1 MIKTLGEYV
10 KSAVLQNFAIADYER
25 LWSAEYLY
33 TWAVKEILIDK
44 KIPTTIAD
52 QAALYL
58 LLQDFSVASVNERYA
73 IFQRVKD
80 SEKKDWHRTALDM
93 AREYAKATSSF
104 YGEKYLKLN
113 NVSGAR
119 YLDSSTSIYEQSN
132 DPTIVFLFIEGGMLF
147 SDTHFNNCVNLRQV
161 VISNCSGLAPKMF
174 EGCTSLQKVYLYN
187 STCNGDLIL
196 PSGCQLLKVGGAS
209 AAPAIDNGKIADLEA
224 TIEDLKK
231 QVSDANIVI
240 QEDIASTKQLNDD
253 LVAARQRIT
262 ELESSQADPE
272 LERKLNDARQRITE
286 LESKQADPELE
297 RKLKEAEGKLAST
310 VSQDK
315 VDELMHKLMDT
326 TQSLASA
333 QSEKE
338 ELSKK
343 LAEMEERLK
352 AQQEQYKQAYV
363 EHDQL
368 KEANAQLTADL
379 DAKSEEHTAYVD
391 EASKLIHTL
400 EDEVSTLTAKVT
412 AYENQTMPDMTNFPN
427 LRMFCND
434 KMIAAFY
441 AYFGDNGFY
450 AWADKQEIALAT
462 GYKPA
467 HFDELPDE
475 ARYRSLYNFDNQY
488 PLASK
493 FFDVATIKACIEKD
507 PNYEVNVFKPLY
519 EKACVLFYKFG
530 VEEGKGKD
538 IDELM
543 QHHSSTKAVPTEEGY
558 VRAMNTLKNLLEDGK
573 LSKRHLDAI
582 RELIKD
588 TDTKSDKHEEIMQTI
603 EKHGYTEADYSE
615 LYDECLHSISPTEV
629 KYTFPEDMDTLVSE
643 RMEGYLSGDRL
654 EKPEPTME
662 DVEHV
667 IREKLDLSDD
677 TDISM
682 YLEQIEAY
690 AQVLGGQYSSK
701 MQCMYDCAQKYI
713 TKKV

>member
-1 MIKTLGEYV
+1 MIKTLGEYM
-10 KSAVLQNFAIADYER
+10 KSAVLQNFATADYER

-44 KIPTTIAD
+44 KIPTTVTD

-58 LLQDFSVASVNERYA
+58 LLQDFSVASVNERYT
-73 IFQRVKD
+73 IFQKVKD

-196 PSGCQLLKVGGAS
+196 PSGCQLLKVGGA
-209 AAPAIDNGKIADLEA
+209 PVVDNGKIASLEA
-224 TIEDLKK
+224 TIADLKK
-231 QVSDANIVI
+231 QVSDA
-240 QEDIASTKQLNDD
+240 KQLNDD
-253 LVAARQRIT
+253 LVA
-262 ELESSQADPE
+262 
-272 LERKLNDARQRITE
+272 ARQRITE

-297 RKLKEAEGKLAST
+297 RKLKEAEEKLAST

-326 TQSLASA
+326 TQSLASS

-352 AQQEQYKQAYV
+352 AQQEQYKQAYM

-368 KEANAQLTADL
+368 KEANAHLTADL
-379 DAKSEEHTAYVD
+379 DAKSEEHIAYVD

-412 AYENQTMPDMTNFPN
+412 AYESQTMPDMTNFPN

-450 AWADKQEIALAT
+450 AWANKQEIALAT

-493 FFDVATIKACIEKD
+493 FFDVATVKACIEKD

-582 RELIKD
+582 RDLVKD
-588 TDTKSDKHEEIMQTI
+588 TDTKSDKREEIMQTI
-603 EKHGYTEADYSE
+603 EKHGYTESDYSE

-667 IREKLDLSDD
+667 IREKLDLPDD
-677 TDISM
+677 ADISM

-690 AQVLGGQYSSK
+690 VQVLGGQYSSK